1 MKHILIS
8 ILLAGMA
15 MTLQS
20 CLHDDNEKFD
30 TPAANRIIQEVAK
43 DKQLLEAAPNGWELH
58 YYSGSEYS
66 GGGYTMLIRFENG
79 KAHVS
84 SDLTGNTSLVTTS
97 SYDVIKDMGPVLTF
111 NTYNEL
117 MHFLAQPYQS
127 DVEGEQGDFE
137 FLILEA
143 TPEKFKLKGKKWKN
157 EMVMTRIPDGVVWK
171 DYLEELKSVS
181 SKLFFVY
188 DNKIDGKDVSNLYL
202 NKDGHRASLI
212 GENMP
217 SSAYYVTTKGIHLH
231 DAINIG
237 NGVMVSDLEVDPTTG
252 ELKVPGQP
260 SLSIMKSAD
269 ESKNLDISKLYGTWD
284 LKCSVNDRSGGSSGS
299 KTLKVDFEAVNNE
312 LETPYSTIL
321 HGTIHNGTND
331 YNFYLYY
338 MADKGYLQLGGN
350 NVEDPTKKQPY
361 LEVAGLDSQYYFIDL
376 KFKYDSANE
385 QLTSETANAT
395 IAYLFLETD
404 PETGE
409 QGYNLAVA
417 FEAINAFTNHVKK

>member
-84 SDLTGNTSLVTTS
+84 SDLSGNTSLVTTS

-117 MHFLAQPYQS
+117 MHFLAQPYQN

-143 TPEKFKLKGKKWKN
+143 SAERFKLKGKKWKN

-171 DYLEELKSVS
+171 DYLEELKSVN

-188 DNKIDGKDVSNLYL
+188 DDKIDGKDVGNLFL
-202 NKDGHRASLI
+202 DKDSRRVGVI

-217 SSAYYVTTKGIHLH
+217 TSAYYVTTKGIHLH
-231 DAINIG
+231 DAIDIG

-252 ELKVPGQP
+252 ELKAPGQP
-260 SLSIMKSAD
+260 SLSIIKSAD
-269 ESKNLDISKLYGTWD
+269 ENKNLDISKLYGTWD
-284 LKCSVNDRSGGSSGS
+284 LQCSVNDRTGTPTT
-299 KTLKVDFEAVNNE
+299 KTLKVDFEAVKNE
-312 LETPYSTIL
+312 LETPTSTVL
-321 HGTIHNGTND
+321 HGIIHNGV
-331 YNFYLYY
+331 YNYDIYLYY
-338 MADKGYLQLGGN
+338 RADQGYLQLGSN
-350 NVEDPTKKQPY
+350 TVVDPTSKQPY
-361 LEVAGLDSQYYFIDL
+361 LEVAGLNSQYYFIDL

-385 QLTSETANAT
+385 KLTSETANAT
-395 IAYLFLETD
+395 IAYLFVETD

-409 QGYNLAVA
+409 QGYNLAIA
-417 FEAINAFTNHVKK
+417 FDAINAFTNHVKK

>member
-84 SDLTGNTSLVTTS
+84 SDLSGNTSLVTTS

-117 MHFLAQPYQS
+117 MHFLAQPYQN

-143 TPEKFKLKGKKWKN
+143 SAERFKLKGKKWKN

-171 DYLEELKSVS
+171 DYLEELKSVN

-188 DNKIDGKDVSNLYL
+188 DDKIDGKDVGNLFL
-202 NKDGHRASLI
+202 DKDSRRVGVI

-217 SSAYYVTTKGIHLH
+217 TSAYYVTTKGIHLH
-231 DAINIG
+231 DAIDIG

-252 ELKVPGQP
+252 ELKAPGQP
-260 SLSIMKSAD
+260 SLSIIKSAD
-269 ESKNLDISKLYGTWD
+269 ENKNLDISKLYGTWD
-284 LKCSVNDRSGGSSGS
+284 LQCSVNDRTGTPTT
-299 KTLKVDFEAVNNE
+299 KTLKVDFEAVKNE
-312 LETPYSTIL
+312 LEMPISTVL
-321 HGTIHNGTND
+321 HGIIHNGV
-331 YNFYLYY
+331 YNYDIYLYY
-338 MADKGYLQLGGN
+338 RADQGYLQLGSN
-350 NVEDPTKKQPY
+350 TVVDPTSKQPY
-361 LEVAGLDSQYYFIDL
+361 LEVAGLNSQYYFIDL

-395 IAYLFLETD
+395 IAYLFVETD

-409 QGYNLAVA
+409 QGYNLAIA
-417 FEAINAFTNHVKK
+417 FDAINAFTNHVKK